1 MYAQFV
7 LYFYMVYKIEL
18 FDISPVVA
26 IIIILEF
33 KNCYVKLLV
42 LEKICLLENNR
53 PTNINWNKIFET
65 DVNIWWQI

>member
-7 LYFYMVYKIEL
+7 LYFYMVYNFYMVYKIEL
-18 FDISPVVA
+18 FDISPAVA

-42 LEKICLLENNR
+42 LEKMCLL
-53 PTNINWNKIFET
+53 
-65 DVNIWWQI
+65 